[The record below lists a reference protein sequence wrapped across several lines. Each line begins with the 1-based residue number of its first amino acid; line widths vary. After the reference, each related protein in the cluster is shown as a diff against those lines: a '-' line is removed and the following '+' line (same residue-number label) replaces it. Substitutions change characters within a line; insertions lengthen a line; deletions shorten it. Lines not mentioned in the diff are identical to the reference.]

1 MAAVHRDTD
10 SRSCGASTVT
20 AQAKNVFAN
29 GLLIS
34 IDGDPNSHGGGAL
47 AAGSKNVFIG
57 GTLVVNHTPDGAAPD
72 ALCPVAPPH
81 CAPVTA
87 QGSPDVNVG
96 D

>member
-1 MAAVHRDTD
+1 MPPVHRDTD
-10 SRSCGASTVT
+10 SRSCGATTVT

-34 IDGDPNSHGGGAL
+34 INEDPNSHGGGAL
-47 AAGSKNVFIG
+47 VAGSKNVFIG
-57 GTLVVNHTPDGAAPD
+57 GTLVVNHTPDGAGAD